1 MAYFTNS
8 QGYLFLCSDIPFEEK
23 QKLDDYLQ
31 LLEDSGVGKIIEESL
46 EKHLGKGGR
55 PSYNPYRL
63 FAAILY
69 AFSKHSGSLRRIEDS
84 LKFDTRFMYLMEQK
98 VPSYSTISR
107 FCNNV
112 VVARQ
117 KKVFSC
123 IVEAII
129 KKYNIDTADVFL
141 DGTKLE
147 ANANK
152 YKFVWKPRQRHDRLN
167 EGLRKIISNYFPLAP
182 GKKEFIS
189 KEVAGYLSQ
198 LEQKITEAG
207 IHIVSG
213 SGHRQPQIVKDF
225 HSLKKMLLK
234 TLEYEEIEAICG
246 SGRNSYYK
254 TDKDATAMCLKS
266 DYYSGLGSNMH
277 AAYALQIIVSKG
289 FILDFLVSQDRTDS
303 KTFIPLL
310 DQYYADYNTYPERLC
325 ADSGYYSLDN
335 CA

>member
-31 LLEDSGVGKIIEESL
+31 LLEESGVGKIIEESL
-46 EKHLGKGGR
+46 EKHLEKGGR

-129 KKYNIDTADVFL
+129 KKGWKMSV
-141 DGTKLE
+141 
-147 ANANK
+147 ANACWFAWDTIFAN
-152 YKFVWKPRQRHDRLN
+152 F
-167 EGLRKIISNYFPLAP
+167 LR
-182 GKKEFIS
+182 
-189 KEVAGYLSQ
+189 
-198 LEQKITEAG
+198 
-207 IHIVSG
+207 
-213 SGHRQPQIVKDF
+213 
-225 HSLKKMLLK
+225 
-234 TLEYEEIEAICG
+234 
-246 SGRNSYYK
+246 
-254 TDKDATAMCLKS
+254 
-266 DYYSGLGSNMH
+266 
-277 AAYALQIIVSKG
+277 
-289 FILDFLVSQDRTDS
+289 
-303 KTFIPLL
+303 
-310 DQYYADYNTYPERLC
+310 
-325 ADSGYYSLDN
+325 
-335 CA
+335 

>member
-46 EKHLGKGGR
+46 EKHLKKGGR

-123 IVEAII
+123 IVETII

-147 ANANK
+147 AAS
-152 YKFVWKPRQRHDRLN
+152 PRVINMERIIKK
-167 EGLRKIISNYFPLAP
+167 LRRKEAAAKHQVLQQPL
-182 GKKEFIS
+182 FFT
-189 KEVAGYLSQ
+189 VC
-198 LEQKITEAG
+198 
-207 IHIVSG
+207 
-213 SGHRQPQIVKDF
+213 F
-225 HSLKKMLLK
+225 
-234 TLEYEEIEAICG
+234 
-246 SGRNSYYK
+246 
-254 TDKDATAMCLKS
+254 
-266 DYYSGLGSNMH
+266 
-277 AAYALQIIVSKG
+277 
-289 FILDFLVSQDRTDS
+289 
-303 KTFIPLL
+303 
-310 DQYYADYNTYPERLC
+310 
-325 ADSGYYSLDN
+325 
-335 CA
+335 